1 MTALII
7 HNVLVWSAQAAVLIA
22 VGAVAARLMRKGE
35 PRMRLLH
42 WQLLLA
48 ACLLLPLLE
57 PWQKLKEDA
66 GSVTFSPGSAV
77 AVSAPAARAT
87 IPWDPLL
94 AAVLLGGSSL
104 LMARLALGTI
114 RLHLYR
120 RRSTPLEKSGTE
132 VEFRVSNEVSGPIT
146 FGWRRPVALLPAGFL
161 DLPPESQAAIQAH
174 EAAHVRRA
182 DWLFAVGEE
191 LIRCAL
197 WFHPGIWYLIARIH
211 LAREQV
217 VDREVVETTGN
228 REAYLDA
235 LLAIA
240 GLKTKLDFVPAPLFI
255 RQRHFAERVA
265 ILLKEVSPMN
275 RKRMLL
281 SLTASVAAIIISATV
296 SSMLLPL
303 RAAQSNGSQ
312 GADIRAEAKGGP
324 QVLYRHQTQYPPEAK
339 LKRIEGTV
347 QVDVTIDGRGLVTDA
362 RVLSG
367 PEELRRAALQSV
379 LQWQFTATG
388 APAHTE
394 VEINFSLQDKGQG
407 GYLGQLKR
415 IEMTGLSPDLQTRL
429 APRIPVK
436 VGDTLSQDAPAEI
449 QKAVAEVDPRIRANV
464 SADGVLHVSMAPMA
478 LRIGGNVQ
486 SAKLVKK
493 VPPHYPPEAKQ
504 SRLQGTVRLM
514 VRIAKDGKVENVELI
529 EGHPMLAE
537 AAIEAVKQWEYKT
550 TLLNGNPVA
559 VLTQVDVNFTLQDQP
574 PPPAAANQ

>member
-1 MTALII
+1 
-7 HNVLVWSAQAAVLIA
+7 
-22 VGAVAARLMRKGE
+22 
-35 PRMRLLH
+35 
-42 WQLLLA
+42 LLA
-48 ACLLLPLLE
+48 A
-57 PWQKLKEDA
+57 A
-66 GSVTFSPGSAV
+66 
-77 AVSAPAARAT
+77 
-87 IPWDPLL
+87 
-94 AAVLLGGSSL
+94 LLGGSAL
-104 LMARLALGTI
+104 LIARLALGTL

-120 RRSTPLEKSGTE
+120 LRSTPLEGAGTE
-132 VEFRVSNEVSGPIT
+132 VEFRVSKEVSGPIT
-146 FGWRRPVALLPAGFL
+146 FGWKRPVVLLPAGFL
-161 DLPPESQAAIQAH
+161 ELAPESRAAIQAH
-174 EAAHVRRA
+174 ETAHVRRG

-191 LIRCAL
+191 LIRSVL
-197 WFHPGIWYLIARIH
+197 WFHPGIWFVIARIH

-240 GLKTKLDFVPAPLFI
+240 GLKTKIGFVPALLFV

-281 SLTASVAAIIISATV
+281 SLTASMAAIFLSATV
-296 SSMLLPL
+296 SSLLLPL
-303 RAAQSNGSQ
+303 RAAQSAGQSKDSQ
-312 GADIRAEAKGGP
+312 SADIRAEAKGGP
-324 QVLYRHQTQYPPEAK
+324 QVLYRHMAQYPPEAK

-347 QVDVTIDGRGLVTDA
+347 QVDVTIDGKGLVTDA

-407 GYLGQLKR
+407 GYLGLLKR
-415 IEMTGLSPDLQTRL
+415 IEMTGLSADLQARVV
-429 APRIPVK
+429 PRIPVK

-449 QKAVAEVDPRIRANV
+449 QKAVAEVDPRIRADV

-514 VRIAKDGKVENVELI
+514 VRIAKDGKVENVELVQ
-529 EGHPMLAE
+529 GHPLLAE
-537 AAIEAVKQWEYKT
+537 AAIEAVKQWEYNT

-574 PPPAAANQ
+574 PPPAANQ